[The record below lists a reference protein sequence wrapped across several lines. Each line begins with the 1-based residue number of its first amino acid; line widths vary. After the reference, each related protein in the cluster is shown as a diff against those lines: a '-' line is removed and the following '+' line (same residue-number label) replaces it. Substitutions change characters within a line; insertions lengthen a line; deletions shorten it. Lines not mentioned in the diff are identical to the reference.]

1 MAPSEVPDAPHR
13 DPHNF
18 KIIYII
24 SGNIKHESVESIVGQ
39 FQVQKSPAVEN
50 LGWKNFF
57 MALIIFDFDGV
68 LADTL
73 DDLIQFGQEVCD
85 ELGVKH
91 VVKKDDLSNLEI
103 MSFATFGRACEV
115 PENLVDK
122 FVQRCLK
129 RFADKKSPPAIF
141 DGLSNII
148 RNLSINNTIAIITT
162 NSSQNVNAFL
172 VEHGLSGCIQA
183 VYGVDSPGSKGQ
195 KISIA
200 RERFSADQKHESVF
214 MVGDSLSDI
223 RAAKETATTSIA
235 VTWGHQSLEYLLSG
249 NPDYVVNFPDE
260 LIKIID
266 K

>member
-1 MAPSEVPDAPHR
+1 VGSSAHKNNLRV
-13 DPHNF
+13 
-18 KIIYII
+18 KILN
-24 SGNIKHESVESIVGQ
+24 GKT
-39 FQVQKSPAVEN
+39 
-50 LGWKNFF
+50 LF

-85 ELGVKH
+85 ELDVKH

-115 PENLVDK
+115 PENLIEK
-122 FVQRCLK
+122 FVQSCLK

-141 DGLSNII
+141 DGLSDIV

-172 VEHGLSGCIQA
+172 VEHGLSECIHA
-183 VYGVDSPGSKGQ
+183 IYGVDSPGSKAQ

-200 RERFSADQKHESVF
+200 RERLSADPKHESVF

-223 RAAKETATTSIA
+223 RAAKETGTTSIA

-249 NPDYVVNFPDE
+249 EPDYVVNFPDE
-260 LIKIID
+260 LITIIE